1 MFNKMIS
8 IVLCFLLCI
17 VEFINPSVSLAQG
30 KKEYILAILDLN
42 ATGISE
48 TEAKILSN
56 NLRGAISRVLNSE
69 KFRKSNT
76 IEYKIVE
83 RSDMEK
89 VLDELELQRKGCTD
103 IACAVE
109 FGKILNTDK
118 IIIGSVGLI
127 GQTYTINTSLV
138 DVETA
143 RVLRAAD
150 FKIKGAIDDVLNKG
164 IPEVANE
171 LFGIKK
177 SRIKYYFGGGLV
189 VIAGVLAY
197 IFWPSDEGTIS
208 IKIPAPED

>member
-8 IVLCFLLCI
+8 VVVCFLLS
-17 VEFINPSVSLAQG
+17 VVGFINPPVLSAQG
-30 KKEYILAILDLN
+30 KEEYILAILDLD

-48 TEAKILSN
+48 TEAKTLSN

-69 KFRKSNT
+69 KFRKSTT

-89 VLDELELQRKGCTD
+89 ILDELETQRKGCTD
-103 IACAVE
+103 ISCAVE
-109 FGKILNTDK
+109 FGKFLNADK

-164 IPEVANE
+164 IPEVVNE

-177 SRIKYYFGGGLV
+177 SRLKYYIGGGLFV
-189 VIAGVLAY
+189 TAGVIAY
-197 IFWPSDEGTIS
+197 ILWPSDEGTIA
-208 IKIPAPED
+208 IKIPAPEY

>member
-8 IVLCFLLCI
+8 VVVCFLLSV
-17 VEFINPSVSLAQG
+17 VEFINPSVSSAQG
-30 KKEYILAILDLN
+30 KEEYILAILDLG

-48 TEAKILSN
+48 TEAKTLSN
-56 NLRGAISRVLNSE
+56 NLRGAISRVLNSK

-89 VLDELELQRKGCTD
+89 VLDEQETQRKGCTD

-109 FGKILNTDK
+109 VGKILNTDK

-164 IPEVANE
+164 IPEVVNE

-177 SRIKYYFGGGLV
+177 SRIKYYVGGGLV
-189 VIAGVLAY
+189 VTAGVLAY
-197 IFWPSDEGTIS
+197 ILWPSDEGAIS